1 MFIILLRKR
10 FIAIVYVF
18 SLAILLLGG
27 FSYLLLKNYTTRFH
41 YFDSV
46 NRLLHSYNFEV
57 HNALLGKNPDG
68 LQQLVNRILASDGAL
83 QTVII
88 ENDEQEFS
96 TSRTS
101 RSDEPVDL
109 IYLIPLDD
117 VAPEDLQTYII
128 R

>member
-1 MFIILLRKR
+1 MLRKR

-68 LQQLVNRILASDGAL
+68 LQQLVNRILASDSAL